1 MIDKQIDMLRSII
14 RDEIYLIVE
23 AQKVDRPFD
32 VGEKRLNN
40 LWQTFKDSFN
50 GLN

>member
-1 MIDKQIDMLRSII
+1 VTDKQIDMLRSII

-32 VGEKRLNN
+32 VGEKRLNHM
-40 LWQTFKDSFN
+40 WDAFKRTFLK
-50 GLN
+50 

>member
-1 MIDKQIDMLRSII
+1 MTDKQIDFLRSII

-23 AQKVDRPFD
+23 AQIVDRSFD

-40 LWQTFKDSFN
+40 MWDAFKRTFLK
-50 GLN
+50 